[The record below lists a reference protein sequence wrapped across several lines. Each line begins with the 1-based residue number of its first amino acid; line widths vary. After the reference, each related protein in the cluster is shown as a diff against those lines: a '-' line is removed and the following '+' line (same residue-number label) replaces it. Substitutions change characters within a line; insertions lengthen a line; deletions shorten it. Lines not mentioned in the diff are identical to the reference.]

1 MNQLTNTKLDYSPK
15 DVAKMRP
22 NFFDKYSL
30 VTRITSIQVLITI
43 ITLHI
48 LEIYKM
54 DVETTFSEW

>member
-30 VTRITSIQVLITI
+30 VTRITSIQVLIAI
-43 ITLHI
+43 AALHN
-48 LEIYKM
+48 LEINQM
-54 DVETTFSEW
+54 DINIHGTT